1 MSYGITATQAK
12 VDARADSVIVDEVH
26 TLMKQVIADAQAG
39 NYSTTQSDG
48 TTMTNSTPAT
58 TITGTVTNP
67 TITGTPTLIVAGS
80 TITLGTSGTNLNAVI
95 ADINDAAVTGL
106 VASKSANKLVLT
118 YTHTAG
124 TAYNVVIGAGT
135 ANTDLGL
142 VAQTYTA
149 TNPASATYYNV
160 WKGTQTDRAKTDQMN
175 EVIEYFKGL
184 GYHIERQNNTTT
196 ASTFKWVITW

>member
-12 VDARADSVIVDEVH
+12 VDARADSVIVEEVH
-26 TLMKQVIADAQAG
+26 ALMKQVIADAQAG
-39 NYSTTQSDG
+39 NYSTTITDG
-48 TTMTNSTPAT
+48 TTMTETTPTT

-67 TITGTPTLIVAGS
+67 TITGTPTLIVAGV

-118 YTHTAG
+118 YTNAASTAF
-124 TAYNVVIGAGT
+124 NVVIGAGT

-142 VAQTYTA
+142 TAPTYTA
-149 TNPASATYYNV
+149 TNPDSVTYYNV
-160 WKGTQTDRAKTDQMN
+160 WRGTVTDRAKTDQMN
-175 EVIEYFKGL
+175 EVIQYFKGL
-184 GYHIERQNNTTT
+184 GYQIERQVNSTTT
-196 ASTFKWVITW
+196 ANFKWVISW